1 MWTGFIYMGRGTSV
15 VANVTKFQFRGVQG
29 TALYLDKNV

>member
-15 VANVTKFQFRGVQG
+15 VNVTKFQFRGVQG
-29 TALYLDKNV
+29 IVLYLDKNL